1 MAPKKQREEAM
12 KAKFSPLE
20 RAYLNAVFHYHR
32 DNSSS
37 DNDSAVSK
45 AVFALIKANDYTMA
59 AIKAGE
65 AAVTYHL
72 FCDAVDAAEI

>member
-1 MAPKKQREEAM
+1 MM
-12 KAKFSPLE
+12 AKFSPLE

-37 DNDSAVSK
+37 DSDSAVSK

-59 AIKAGE
+59 AIKSGE
-65 AAVTYHL
+65 SGVTYRL
-72 FCDAVDAAEI
+72 FCAAVDAAGI

>member
-1 MAPKKQREEAM
+1 MDVFNQYT
-12 KAKFSPLE
+12 PLE

-37 DNDSAVSK
+37 AQDAAVSK
-45 AVFALIKANDYTMA
+45 EVFKLIKAGQLELA

-65 AAVTYHL
+65 NETVLQLWELAL
-72 FCDAVDAAEI
+72 DAADLQNRQT